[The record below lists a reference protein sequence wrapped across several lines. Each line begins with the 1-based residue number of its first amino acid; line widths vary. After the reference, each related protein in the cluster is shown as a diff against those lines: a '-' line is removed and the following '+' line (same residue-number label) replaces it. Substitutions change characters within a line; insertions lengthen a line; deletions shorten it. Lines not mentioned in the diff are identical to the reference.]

1 MKKSNKR
8 FSFLHLFI
16 VMTVVIIS
24 LVFLMLFFIFDNY
37 KHQKESQYSMSELQ
51 RLAFLNAR
59 LNNIFSLALQS
70 VYYDETVQI
79 GREMEEIFLTLDKNG
94 IDINESFEVFNDK
107 MWQVE
112 RFKSANSIALNSKIY
127 LFELAQNYLKESDT
141 GQKQTINALYSTLS
155 VIGTQNVLQKD
166 VLRLL
171 QKYIKDVKD
180 TSNENISI
188 FLKHYRMIIQQ
199 ISIMQDNSKYYQSDT
214 LAQLLSKSIRQNQ
227 EHISSTNENKFYSSI
242 FVFAF
247 TVLLLLS
254 LIIITIKRV
263 LIPIKQ
269 LEQLSANLVSN
280 EANLRSRLNISLKS
294 ELAQSASY
302 INSFIS
308 LVQNSIL
315 QAVDNA
321 ENGYK
326 TSELLQKNA
335 QDLKHN
341 SISSY
346 QEMQSIKE
354 NSLVLDKHTSLS
366 SELSLKSIDGMN
378 EMKNVMSK
386 VDTTLKELLALVEQN
401 TQKEQDITNSMFSL
415 KESADSI
422 IQMTNSIK
430 DIAEQTNLL
439 ALNAAIEAARAGEHG
454 RGFAVVADEVRN
466 LAEKTDKSLADI
478 NLTVQSITSKI
489 NQNAELMQNIHESMM
504 QTSNKTNDLQ
514 EEILA
519 SLQSLDYITDS
530 TYSMQ
535 KKAEVAKEKMSQ
547 LEENIKKVEDMQ
559 TSLKELSSELSSMS
573 NTLLDSSKE
582 LSSKLNSFK

>member
-1 MKKSNKR
+1 
-8 FSFLHLFI
+8 
-16 VMTVVIIS
+16 
-24 LVFLMLFFIFDNY
+24 
-37 KHQKESQYSMSELQ
+37 
-51 RLAFLNAR
+51 
-59 LNNIFSLALQS
+59 
-70 VYYDETVQI
+70 
-79 GREMEEIFLTLDKNG
+79 
-94 IDINESFEVFNDK
+94 
-107 MWQVE
+107 
-112 RFKSANSIALNSKIY
+112 
-127 LFELAQNYLKESDT
+127 
-141 GQKQTINALYSTLS
+141 
-155 VIGTQNVLQKD
+155 
-166 VLRLL
+166 
-171 QKYIKDVKD
+171 
-180 TSNENISI
+180 
-188 FLKHYRMIIQQ
+188 
-199 ISIMQDNSKYYQSDT
+199 
-214 LAQLLSKSIRQNQ
+214 
-227 EHISSTNENKFYSSI
+227 
-242 FVFAF
+242 
-247 TVLLLLS
+247 
-254 LIIITIKRV
+254 
-263 LIPIKQ
+263 
-269 LEQLSANLVSN
+269 
-280 EANLRSRLNISLKS
+280 
-294 ELAQSASY
+294 
-302 INSFIS
+302 
-308 LVQNSIL
+308 
-315 QAVDNA
+315 
-321 ENGYK
+321 
-326 TSELLQKNA
+326 
-335 QDLKHN
+335 
-341 SISSY
+341 
-346 QEMQSIKE
+346 MQSIKE
-354 NSLVLDKHTSLS
+354 NSLVLDKHISLS

>member
-1 MKKSNKR
+1 
-8 FSFLHLFI
+8 
-16 VMTVVIIS
+16 
-24 LVFLMLFFIFDNY
+24 
-37 KHQKESQYSMSELQ
+37 
-51 RLAFLNAR
+51 
-59 LNNIFSLALQS
+59 
-70 VYYDETVQI
+70 
-79 GREMEEIFLTLDKNG
+79 
-94 IDINESFEVFNDK
+94 
-107 MWQVE
+107 
-112 RFKSANSIALNSKIY
+112 
-127 LFELAQNYLKESDT
+127 
-141 GQKQTINALYSTLS
+141 
-155 VIGTQNVLQKD
+155 
-166 VLRLL
+166 
-171 QKYIKDVKD
+171 
-180 TSNENISI
+180 
-188 FLKHYRMIIQQ
+188 
-199 ISIMQDNSKYYQSDT
+199 
-214 LAQLLSKSIRQNQ
+214 
-227 EHISSTNENKFYSSI
+227 
-242 FVFAF
+242 
-247 TVLLLLS
+247 
-254 LIIITIKRV
+254 
-263 LIPIKQ
+263 
-269 LEQLSANLVSN
+269 
-280 EANLRSRLNISLKS
+280 
-294 ELAQSASY
+294 
-302 INSFIS
+302 
-308 LVQNSIL
+308 
-315 QAVDNA
+315 
-321 ENGYK
+321 
-326 TSELLQKNA
+326 
-335 QDLKHN
+335 
-341 SISSY
+341 
-346 QEMQSIKE
+346 MQSIKE
-354 NSLVLDKHTSLS
+354 NSLVLDKHISLS

-559 TSLKELSSELSSMS
+559 TSLKELSLELSSMS

>member
-1 MKKSNKR
+1 
-8 FSFLHLFI
+8 
-16 VMTVVIIS
+16 
-24 LVFLMLFFIFDNY
+24 
-37 KHQKESQYSMSELQ
+37 
-51 RLAFLNAR
+51 
-59 LNNIFSLALQS
+59 
-70 VYYDETVQI
+70 
-79 GREMEEIFLTLDKNG
+79 
-94 IDINESFEVFNDK
+94 
-107 MWQVE
+107 
-112 RFKSANSIALNSKIY
+112 
-127 LFELAQNYLKESDT
+127 
-141 GQKQTINALYSTLS
+141 
-155 VIGTQNVLQKD
+155 
-166 VLRLL
+166 
-171 QKYIKDVKD
+171 
-180 TSNENISI
+180 
-188 FLKHYRMIIQQ
+188 
-199 ISIMQDNSKYYQSDT
+199 
-214 LAQLLSKSIRQNQ
+214 
-227 EHISSTNENKFYSSI
+227 
-242 FVFAF
+242 
-247 TVLLLLS
+247 
-254 LIIITIKRV
+254 
-263 LIPIKQ
+263 
-269 LEQLSANLVSN
+269 
-280 EANLRSRLNISLKS
+280 
-294 ELAQSASY
+294 
-302 INSFIS
+302 
-308 LVQNSIL
+308 
-315 QAVDNA
+315 
-321 ENGYK
+321 
-326 TSELLQKNA
+326 
-335 QDLKHN
+335 
-341 SISSY
+341 
-346 QEMQSIKE
+346 
-354 NSLVLDKHTSLS
+354 
-366 SELSLKSIDGMN
+366 
-378 EMKNVMSK
+378 MSK

>member
-1 MKKSNKR
+1 
-8 FSFLHLFI
+8 
-16 VMTVVIIS
+16 
-24 LVFLMLFFIFDNY
+24 
-37 KHQKESQYSMSELQ
+37 
-51 RLAFLNAR
+51 
-59 LNNIFSLALQS
+59 
-70 VYYDETVQI
+70 
-79 GREMEEIFLTLDKNG
+79 
-94 IDINESFEVFNDK
+94 
-107 MWQVE
+107 
-112 RFKSANSIALNSKIY
+112 
-127 LFELAQNYLKESDT
+127 
-141 GQKQTINALYSTLS
+141 
-155 VIGTQNVLQKD
+155 
-166 VLRLL
+166 
-171 QKYIKDVKD
+171 
-180 TSNENISI
+180 
-188 FLKHYRMIIQQ
+188 
-199 ISIMQDNSKYYQSDT
+199 MQDNSKYYQSDT
-214 LAQLLSKSIRQNQ
+214 LAQLLEKSIRQNQ
-227 EHISSTNENKFYSSI
+227 EYISSTNENKFYSSI

-354 NSLVLDKHTSLS
+354 NSLVLDKHISLS

>member
-1 MKKSNKR
+1 M
-8 FSFLHLFI
+8 
-16 VMTVVIIS
+16 
-24 LVFLMLFFIFDNY
+24 
-37 KHQKESQYSMSELQ
+37 
-51 RLAFLNAR
+51 
-59 LNNIFSLALQS
+59 
-70 VYYDETVQI
+70 
-79 GREMEEIFLTLDKNG
+79 
-94 IDINESFEVFNDK
+94 
-107 MWQVE
+107 
-112 RFKSANSIALNSKIY
+112 
-127 LFELAQNYLKESDT
+127 
-141 GQKQTINALYSTLS
+141 
-155 VIGTQNVLQKD
+155 
-166 VLRLL
+166 
-171 QKYIKDVKD
+171 
-180 TSNENISI
+180 
-188 FLKHYRMIIQQ
+188 
-199 ISIMQDNSKYYQSDT
+199 
-214 LAQLLSKSIRQNQ
+214 
-227 EHISSTNENKFYSSI
+227 
-242 FVFAF
+242 
-247 TVLLLLS
+247 
-254 LIIITIKRV
+254 
-263 LIPIKQ
+263 
-269 LEQLSANLVSN
+269 
-280 EANLRSRLNISLKS
+280 
-294 ELAQSASY
+294 
-302 INSFIS
+302 
-308 LVQNSIL
+308 QNSIL

-354 NSLVLDKHTSLS
+354 NSLVLDKHISLS

>member
-1 MKKSNKR
+1 MR
-8 FSFLHLFI
+8 
-16 VMTVVIIS
+16 
-24 LVFLMLFFIFDNY
+24 
-37 KHQKESQYSMSELQ
+37 
-51 RLAFLNAR
+51 
-59 LNNIFSLALQS
+59 
-70 VYYDETVQI
+70 
-79 GREMEEIFLTLDKNG
+79 
-94 IDINESFEVFNDK
+94 
-107 MWQVE
+107 
-112 RFKSANSIALNSKIY
+112 
-127 LFELAQNYLKESDT
+127 
-141 GQKQTINALYSTLS
+141 
-155 VIGTQNVLQKD
+155 GTQNVLQKD

-214 LAQLLSKSIRQNQ
+214 LAQLLEKSIRQNQ
-227 EHISSTNENKFYSSI
+227 EYISSTNENKFYSSI

-354 NSLVLDKHTSLS
+354 NSLVLDKHISLS

-466 LAEKTDKSLADI
+466 LAEKTDKALADI